1 MKIMPLKPCRTSG
14 AAAVVLLT
22 PTLANAN
29 LSHVSG
35 GGALLLS
42 ILVLAALASIPTFA
56 AVTAERGRR
65 LANFALVLGVWI
77 LLVLLAIGIP
87 TGKYG
92 GESDS
97 AITKRILF
105 AAAALFAS
113 IVVRRLYRR
122 FVKKASASSGITGKE
137 S

>member
-1 MKIMPLKPCRTSG
+1 MPLQPYRKMGGG
-14 AAAVVLLT
+14 AAAAVLLT

-42 ILVLAALASIPTFA
+42 VFVLAAIAGIPTLA
-56 AVTAERGRR
+56 AVTAERGKR

-77 LLVLLAIGIP
+77 LLILLAIGIP

-105 AAAALFAS
+105 AAAALLAA
-113 IVVRRLYRR
+113 IVAQRLYRR
-122 FVKKASASSGITGKE
+122 WAKKARASGEVTGKE

>member
-1 MKIMPLKPCRTSG
+1 M
-14 AAAVVLLT
+14 LLT

-35 GGALLLS
+35 GGAFLLS
-42 ILVLAALASIPTFA
+42 ILVLAVLAGIPTFA
-56 AVTAERGRR
+56 AITAERGRR

-92 GESDS
+92 GESES
-97 AITKRILF
+97 AITKRIMF
-105 AAAALFAS
+105 AAAALLAS

-122 FVKKASASSGITGKE
+122 FVKKASASNGITGKE
-137 S
+137 P

>member
-1 MKIMPLKPCRTSG
+1 MPLKPYRKMGGG
-14 AAAVVLLT
+14 AAAAVLLT

-42 ILVLAALASIPTFA
+42 VFVLAAVAGIPTFA
-56 AVTAERGRR
+56 AITAERGKR

-77 LLVLLAIGIP
+77 FLILLAIGIP

-105 AAAALFAS
+105 AAAALLAA
-113 IVVRRLYRR
+113 IVARCLYRR
-122 FVKKASASSGITGKE
+122 LAKKVRALGGTTGKE